1 MTLSEQFE
9 LLTSNT
15 SEHDRLYES
24 DNLYIV
30 WSHKK
35 QDPKLDSFINSIDKE
50 YYNWRSE
57 LKGTSK
63 RTTKLANTENETAEL
78 QGYVY
83 SVTTEQMD
91 MFEKVALMPS
101 MKYSYRFEKYDVNN
115 IKAKEQQE
123 IIEVL
128 SEEHE

>member
-9 LLTSNT
+9 LLTSDT
-15 SEHDRLYES
+15 EEHDRLYES

-35 QDPKLDSFINSIDKE
+35 EDPKLDGFVTAIDKE
-50 YYNWRSE
+50 HYNWRSE
-57 LKGTSK
+57 LKGPSK
-63 RTTKLANTENETAEL
+63 RTTKLANSENEGAEL

-83 SVTTEQMD
+83 SVTNDQLD

-101 MKYSYRFEKYDVNN
+101 IKYSYRFEKYDVNS
-115 IKAKEQQE
+115 IKTKEQQE
-123 IIEVL
+123 IIEKL

>member
-57 LKGTSK
+57 LKGSSRRESK
-63 RTTKLANTENETAEL
+63 IVNETNTELET
-78 QGYVY
+78 QGYLY
-83 SVTTEQMD
+83 SVNIDQMD
-91 MFEKVALMPS
+91 LFEKVALMPS
-101 MKYSYRFEKYDVNN
+101 MKYSYRFEKFDVNEL
-115 IKAKEQQE
+115 KAKEQQE
-123 IIEVL
+123 LIEIL
-128 SEEHE
+128 SEENE